1 MLAADLAYYRIITH
15 RGESYRAL
23 QEPRAGNH
31 SALLCSFQNAAAVM
45 KSAKVNAHFALE
57 RPESFLLGAP
67 RHRCGVC
74 SVKFDSL
81 HLDKE
86 EDICRCCS
94 HSLRIAQFPAKTSTL
109 TAAAA
114 CVEWSA
120 TVRRLAEDTQMRKV
134 LATRLEYRKDGSDA
148 TEYCREA
155 KSLAERLEQLVRS
168 SKWLTAILEAMTP
181 TQSQYDSFAVKN
193 TSFHELYARTVRHCP
208 PFRQQ
213 RRSREGKPGNISSA

>member
-1 MLAADLAYYRIITH
+1 MPADARREPPSEAGHGYGRPPDGPPDEEPWGLCPRLQKPVQVAAVGFT
-15 RGESYRAL
+15 SVV
-23 QEPRAGNH
+23 H
-31 SALLCSFQNAAAVM
+31 SALLRSFQNASAVM

-86 EDICRCCS
+86 ADLCRCCS
-94 HSLRIAQFPAKTSTL
+94 HSLRIAQFPTKTSTL

-134 LATRLEYRKDGSDA
+134 LATRLKYRKDGSDA

-155 KSLAERLEQLVRS
+155 KSLAARADKMTAESTARPPLTQCQPALMRGVRS
-168 SKWLTAILEAMTP
+168 
-181 TQSQYDSFAVKN
+181 Y
-193 TSFHELYARTVRHCP
+193 
-208 PFRQQ
+208 FRQQ
-213 RRSREGKPGNISSA
+213 WQNWVRRQSKAN